1 MRQGSRQLCGQLG
14 SIAGRGPCG
23 QWFAADLSFWKP
35 ADGTTPSDRVKEHS
49 VAVAVSPARP
59 SSRVRPVRRGLILAL
74 FVGSGA
80 AGLVYQVVWSRELV
94 LVFGNT
100 TQAVATIVTAFMAG
114 LGFGSLIGGRWANR
128 SRQPLRLYGALEL
141 GVAVFAVLLPFVF
154 DDLAEVYR
162 GAYPGLVDNT
172 LGLTAVRFALAL
184 AAVAPATFL
193 MGATLP
199 LLVRYLVRTL
209 DEAGARLGELYAA
222 NTAGAVAGTVIAGFV
237 LIEFLGLRLTSYVA
251 VALNLLAGTGALVL
265 SRLASGPL
273 HSASPAGG
281 EPGRDD
287 LDATDIRASR
297 SIEAPS
303 LAADAGPDGQARQ
316 DGTASEDVRL
326 APRWAILLATFVS
339 GFVSLALEVLWTRML
354 AEGTGSSIYIF
365 TTILAIFLAGIAIG
379 SAIYRRWSNP
389 GRERAAT
396 LGVCLGVVGILAQA
410 TVVLGSGVVGT
421 VPFVVRTVV
430 VLLPATV
437 LMGYAFPLTGRLV
450 TPTARAAGGSVG
462 LLYAS
467 NTAGSILGSFSAAF
481 ILAGT
486 LGTNGSVLLLGGLNL
501 LVGAALLTAD
511 PIWHARA
518 TAALARVGSLTGGHP
533 ASNAGN
539 RGGAAALA
547 ATNGKVRG
555 ADAVTQRLPSRPAS
569 GAPESAPATDRT
581 ASASKSTIHPGAGD
595 SETPVAAAQTTVG
608 ASESMAGAR
617 PASGVPASSGSG
629 AARGAGGEAGGAT
642 LRRAARRGRLV
653 AGAFAVLALLGVVAS
668 SLDLPLTRTATENHL
683 RSLGLP
689 VTHAEDEL
697 ATVDTVGGP
706 AAKRRLLI
714 GGVGVTSL
722 TVDTKLMGYLSKALR
737 PRAKDFLVIAFG
749 MGGTYRS
756 GLKLGLRTDA
766 VELSP
771 TVPGRMPVF
780 FPDASTYLH
789 HPNGRVI
796 TSDGRNYVRL
806 VRDKYDLVAVD
817 PAPPIESAGSV
828 VLYTREFLT
837 EGKARLRPGG
847 VFLLW
852 MPYALPMDDLK
863 AHVRTFHNV
872 FPHVSLMLSPGGHGM
887 FMLGSDAPLQFN
899 DQDVLQVLGNPEAVR
914 DLADSPDYPPTDG
927 PGWVRA
933 VHKAEWLSDDRVTAF
948 TGPGPEI
955 TDDRPRSEYFLW
967 RRAFMRDKA
976 YVNEAMLRAATPR

>member
-1 MRQGSRQLCGQLG
+1 M
-14 SIAGRGPCG
+14 
-23 QWFAADLSFWKP
+23 
-35 ADGTTPSDRVKEHS
+35 
-49 VAVAVSPARP
+49 AVAVSRTRP
-59 SSRVRPVRRGLILAL
+59 WSRTRPVRRGLILAL
-74 FVGSGA
+74 FVASGA

-100 TQAVATIVTAFMAG
+100 TQAVSTIVTAFMAG
-114 LGFGSLIGGRWANR
+114 LGFGSLAGGRWAGR
-128 SRQPLRLYGALEL
+128 SGRPLRLYGALEL
-141 GVAVFAVLLPFVF
+141 GVAVFAVLLPLAF
-154 DDLAEVYR
+154 DDLAELYR

-172 LGLTAVRFALAL
+172 FVLTAVRFTLAL

-199 LLVRYLVRTL
+199 LLVRHLVRTL

-222 NTAGAVAGTVIAGFV
+222 NTAGAVTGTVIAGFV

-251 VALNLLAGTGALVL
+251 VALNLLAGSGALML
-265 SRLASGPL
+265 SRAATRALASVDGGVRPSIGGTDLGDRGKAWPDHEVGEGHGIRLDSGTIPGP
-273 HSASPAGG
+273 A
-281 EPGRDD
+281 E
-287 LDATDIRASR
+287 
-297 SIEAPS
+297 
-303 LAADAGPDGQARQ
+303 
-316 DGTASEDVRL
+316 RL

-354 AEGTGSSIYIF
+354 SEGTGSSIYIF

-389 GRERAAT
+389 ARERAST
-396 LGVCLGVVGILAQA
+396 LGVCLAVVGALAQA

-430 VLLPATV
+430 VLLPATI
-437 LMGYAFPLTGRLV
+437 LMGYAFPLAGRLV
-450 TPTARAAGGSVG
+450 MPSARAAGGSIG
-462 LLYAS
+462 LLYAV

-511 PIWHARA
+511 PTWRA
-518 TAALARVGSLTGGHP
+518 GAGTG
-533 ASNAGN
+533 
-539 RGGAAALA
+539 
-547 ATNGKVRG
+547 
-555 ADAVTQRLPSRPAS
+555 RPAGALSDAGTVTGRSVVPANS
-569 GAPESAPATDRT
+569 GTSTAPRGILG
-581 ASASKSTIHPGAGD
+581 ASAT
-595 SETPVAAAQTTVG
+595 E
-608 ASESMAGAR
+608 
-617 PASGVPASSGSG
+617 
-629 AARGAGGEAGGAT
+629 
-642 LRRAARRGRLV
+642 RAARRPARNGARV
-653 AGAFAVLALLGVVAS
+653 AAAAFAALAVLGLVAS
-668 SLDLPLTRTATENHL
+668 SLDLPVTRTATENRL
-683 RSLGLP
+683 RALGLP

-737 PRAKDFLVIAFG
+737 PQAQDFLVIAFG
-749 MGGTYRS
+749 MGSTYRS
-756 GLKLGLRTDA
+756 GLELGMRTDA

-771 TVPGRMPVF
+771 TVPSRMPVF
-780 FPDASTYLH
+780 FPDAASYLH

-806 VRDKYDLVAVD
+806 ARGRYDLIAVD

-872 FPHVSLMLSPGGHGM
+872 FAHVSLMLSPGGHGM
-887 FMLGSDAPLQFN
+887 FMLGSDAPLQFT
-899 DQDVLQVLGNPEAVR
+899 DQAILRVLGNRAAVR

-933 VHKAEWLSDDRVTAF
+933 VRHAEWLADDRVTAF
-948 TGPGPEI
+948 AGPGPEI

-967 RRAFMRDKA
+967 RRAIMHEKA
-976 YVNEAMLRAATPR
+976 YVNEAMLRAATPK

>member
-1 MRQGSRQLCGQLG
+1 
-14 SIAGRGPCG
+14 
-23 QWFAADLSFWKP
+23 
-35 ADGTTPSDRVKEHS
+35 

-128 SRQPLRLYGALEL
+128 SRRPLRLYGVLEL
-141 GVAVFAVLLPFVF
+141 GVAVLAVLLPFAF

-172 LGLTAVRFALAL
+172 FGLTAVRFALAL

-265 SRLASGPL
+265 SRLATGPL
-273 HSASPAGG
+273 QAAGAGG
-281 EPGRDD
+281 DGPARDD
-287 LDATDIRASR
+287 PDANDTQASR
-297 SIEAPS
+297 STGAPS
-303 LAADAGPDGQARQ
+303 LTDDAGPHGQARQ
-316 DGTASEDVRL
+316 DDTGSEGVRL
-326 APRWAILLATFVS
+326 APRWAILLATSVS

-511 PIWHARA
+511 PIWRARA
-518 TAALARVGSLTGGHP
+518 TAALARVGSLTDGGP
-533 ASNAGN
+533 VPNPGN
-539 RGGAAALA
+539 RGGVAALA
-547 ATNGKVRG
+547 ATNGKV
-555 ADAVTQRLPSRPAS
+555 S
-569 GAPESAPATDRT
+569 
-581 ASASKSTIHPGAGD
+581 
-595 SETPVAAAQTTVG
+595 
-608 ASESMAGAR
+608 
-617 PASGVPASSGSG
+617 ASSGSG
-629 AARGAGGEAGGAT
+629 AAGDGGGEAGGAT
-642 LRRAARRGRLV
+642 LRRDARPGRLV
-653 AGAFAVLALLGVVAS
+653 AVTFAVLALLGVVAS

-683 RSLGLP
+683 RALGLP

-722 TVDTKLMGYLSKALR
+722 TVDTKLMAYLSKALR

-749 MGGTYRS
+749 MGSTYRS
-756 GLKLGLRTDA
+756 GLKLGLHADA

-771 TVPGRMPVF
+771 TVPSRMPVF
-780 FPDASTYLH
+780 FPDASAYLH

-863 AHVRTFHNV
+863 AHVRTFQNV

-899 DQDVLQVLGNPEAVR
+899 DQDVLQVLGDPDAVR

-933 VHKAEWLSDDRVTAF
+933 VHKAEWLSDDWVTAF

-967 RRAFMRDKA
+967 RRAFMRHKA
-976 YVNEAMLRAATPR
+976 YVDEAMLRAATPR

>member
-1 MRQGSRQLCGQLG
+1 
-14 SIAGRGPCG
+14 
-23 QWFAADLSFWKP
+23 
-35 ADGTTPSDRVKEHS
+35 

-114 LGFGSLIGGRWANR
+114 LGFGSLIGGRWANH

-141 GVAVFAVLLPFVF
+141 GVAVFAVLLPFAF

-265 SRLASGPL
+265 SRLATRPL
-273 HSASPAGG
+273 HAASVGGG
-281 EPGRDD
+281 EPGHDD
-287 LDATDIRASR
+287 LDATDTRASR
-297 SIEAPS
+297 PIEAPS
-303 LAADAGPDGQARQ
+303 LADLDGQAHHDRA
-316 DGTASEDVRL
+316 ASEGVRL

-396 LGVCLGVVGILAQA
+396 LGICLGIVGILAQA

-430 VLLPATV
+430 VLLPATI

-450 TPTARAAGGSVG
+450 TPTARTAGGSVG
-462 LLYAS
+462 LLYSS

-518 TAALARVGSLTGGHP
+518 TAALARMGSLTDGGP
-533 ASNAGN
+533 APNSGN
-539 RGGAAALA
+539 RGGATALA

-555 ADAVTQRLPSRPAS
+555 ADAVTRRLPGRSAG
-569 GAPESAPATDRT
+569 GAPESTPADRITSASEST
-581 ASASKSTIHPGAGD
+581 ASASRTSGAGEPANGNQTVAASESTSHPSAED
-595 SETPVAAAQTTVG
+595 SETPVAAAQTVG
-608 ASESMAGAR
+608 ATASMAR
-617 PASGVPASSGSG
+617 TTRSASTVPASSGSG
-629 AARGAGGEAGGAT
+629 GARGAGGEEGGAA
-642 LRRAARRGRLV
+642 LRRDARRERLV
-653 AGAFAVLALLGVVAS
+653 AGTFAVLALLGVVAS

-737 PRAKDFLVIAFG
+737 PQAEDFLVIAFG
-749 MGGTYRS
+749 MGSTYRS
-756 GLKLGLRTDA
+756 GLKLGLHTDA

-771 TVPGRMPVF
+771 TVPSRMPVF

-806 VRDKYDLVAVD
+806 ARDKYDLVAVD

-863 AHVRTFHNV
+863 AHVRTFHKV

-887 FMLGSDAPLQFN
+887 FMLGSDAPLQFD
-899 DQDVLQVLGNPEAVR
+899 DQDVLRVLGNPDAVR

-948 TGPGPEI
+948 TGPGPQI

-976 YVNEAMLRAATPR
+976 YVNEAMLRAATPK